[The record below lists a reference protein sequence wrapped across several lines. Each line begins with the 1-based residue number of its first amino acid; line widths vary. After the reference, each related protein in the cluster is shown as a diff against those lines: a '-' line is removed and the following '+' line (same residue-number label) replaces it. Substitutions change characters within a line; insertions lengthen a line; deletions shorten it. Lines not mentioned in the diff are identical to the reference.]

1 MNTKSILALAAFAAL
16 AATGAH
22 ADEADASQYAVQFTG
37 SRARAEV
44 QAEAA
49 QVAKNRSTEPAGSRV
64 AALPQ
69 SSVQDRQ
76 AVRAQAAEALRLGRI
91 SSGEIGPM

>member
-1 MNTKSILALAAFAAL
+1 MNTKAILALAAFAAL
-16 AATGAH
+16 AATGAR
-22 ADEADASQYAVQFTG
+22 ADDADASQYAVQFTG
-37 SRARAEV
+37 SRTRAEV

-49 QVAKNRSTEPAGSRV
+49 QVPQTRSIEPAGSRV

-69 SSVQDRQ
+69 SSREQREI
-76 AVRAQAAEALRLGRI
+76 VRAQAAEAVRLGRI

>member
-1 MNTKSILALAAFAAL
+1 MNTKAILALAAFAAL
-16 AATGAH
+16 AATGAR
-22 ADEADASQYAVQFTG
+22 ADDADASQYAVQFTG

-49 QVAKNRSTEPAGSRV
+49 RVAQTRSIEPAGSRV
-64 AALPQ
+64 IAAPQ
-69 SSVQDRQ
+69 SSREQREV
-76 AVRAQAAEALRLGRI
+76 VRAQAAEALRLGRI

>member
-1 MNTKSILALAAFAAL
+1 MNTKAILALAAFAAL
-16 AATGAH
+16 ATTGVR

-44 QAEAA
+44 QAEAVQA
-49 QVAKNRSTEPAGSRV
+49 AKTRSTEPAGSRV

-69 SSVQDRQ
+69 SSRQDREV
-76 AVRAQAAEALRLGRI
+76 VRAEAAEALRMGRI
-91 SSGEIGPM
+91 SSGEIGPL